1 MFEIWFYGTGIVFSV
16 ATILCLTF
24 YGKESKTAKMIQ
36 TIAPALAISFGTCNI
51 FVCFAHV
58 VYGF

>member
-1 MFEIWFYGTGIVFSV
+1 MFKIWFVCTGIVFFV
-16 ATILCLTF
+16 ATILCLIF

-36 TIAPALAISFGTCNI
+36 TIAPALVISFGMCNA